1 MIEAHVTPPDPEPLP
16 RTTFVQPDGR
26 RIHVYG
32 EVRGTPP
39 ADAPRSEP
47 TALHM
52 RRDELSAS
60 WVAVSPARNV
70 RPHSSAPSGSGAV
83 PGSPAE
89 AGRKLQGLE
98 VLVDRRA
105 AALRDEARAMYALLA
120 AQKQAPVVEPALPV
134 PELVPRPEPVPE
146 PAPVED

>member
-1 MIEAHVTPPDPEPLP
+1 MIDHGSAPALDSAPLPLP

-32 EVRGTPP
+32 EVRGAPS

-47 TALHM
+47 TALHL

-70 RPHSSAPSGSGAV
+70 RPIAPYT
-83 PGSPAE
+83 SPHA
-89 AGRKLQGLE
+89 
-98 VLVDRRA
+98 
-105 AALRDEARAMYALLA
+105 
-120 AQKQAPVVEPALPV
+120 
-134 PELVPRPEPVPE
+134 
-146 PAPVED
+146 